1 MKGIAWV
8 GVSIGQMKVQ
18 RGSGNPTTNAFF
30 ILVASR
36 YAYST
41 YVFFFF
47 FDRFFCFFVSVLGF
61 PPLVPAVQTR
71 LFYEPGQP
79 PGVYGAL
86 FRVASPPPP
95 PVSQNK
101 SSPLEKIETL
111 SWKQHPTIHCM
122 EGKIKNIVGKKIFGD
137 LGKKLDQ
144 QTVGPP
150 DVC

>member
-8 GVSIGQMKVQ
+8 GISIGQMKVQ
-18 RGSGNPTTNAFF
+18 RGLGNPTTNAFF

-41 YVFFFF
+41 YGSVFFFF
-47 FDRFFCFFVSVLGF
+47 RPFFFFCVLGF

-95 PVSQNK
+95 PGSQNK
-101 SSPLEKIETL
+101 SFPRR
-111 SWKQHPTIHCM
+111 
-122 EGKIKNIVGKKIFGD
+122 
-137 LGKKLDQ
+137 
-144 QTVGPP
+144 
-150 DVC
+150 